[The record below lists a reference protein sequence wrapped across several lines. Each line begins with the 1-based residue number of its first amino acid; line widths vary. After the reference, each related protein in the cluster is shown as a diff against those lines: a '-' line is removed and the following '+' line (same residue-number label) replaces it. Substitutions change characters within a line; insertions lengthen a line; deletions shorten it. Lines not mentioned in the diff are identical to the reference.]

1 MAVGCSPYFGDFYRR
16 KRSVGKK
23 ANSAI
28 LATARLMGRITWQL
42 LTQNRDYANFPMDQ
56 ELRCRPVC
64 GSFTTDFP
72 QPLPY
77 KTGWSLSSKLRRRT
91 LGQDGGLGICL
102 SQWQGGWHSPPQR
115 EV

>member
-64 GSFTTDFP
+64 GSFSPAGLAKERKDFRTPKKLISSP
-72 QPLPY
+72 QTFPSRSHTRLV
-77 KTGWSLSSKLRRRT
+77 GR
-91 LGQDGGLGICL
+91 
-102 SQWQGGWHSPPQR
+102 
-115 EV
+115 

>member
-42 LTQNRDYANFPMDQ
+42 LTQERDYASFPV
-56 ELRCRPVC
+56 EPKLRCRPAG
-64 GSFTTDFP
+64 GSFSPAGPAKERKDFRTPKKLISSP
-72 QPLPY
+72 QTFPSRSHARLV
-77 KTGWSLSSKLRRRT
+77 GR
-91 LGQDGGLGICL
+91 
-102 SQWQGGWHSPPQR
+102 
-115 EV
+115 